1 MALLL
6 HYHCESVNDP
16 KASDVTTNDRVW
28 ATPDIDFNEVLC
40 GRKDA

>member
-1 MALLL
+1 MALSL
-6 HYHCESVNDP
+6 HYHCESVNDA
-16 KASDVTTNDRVW
+16 KASDVTTNDRVR

>member
-1 MALLL
+1 MALSL
-6 HYHCESVNDP
+6 HYHCQSVNDP
-16 KASDVTTNDRVW
+16 KASDVTANDRVR

>member
-1 MALLL
+1 MALSL

-16 KASDVTTNDRVW
+16 KASDVTINDRVR